1 MARYKSVKNQLLHV
15 RLSTT
20 AVTIPMNGSAELE
33 DDAPDVVRLVASGA
47 LVLVDESPAAT
58 PEPVEA
64 IAEPEAET
72 AKEETPEPEP
82 EPEPEKKPT
91 PPAPKRESNPTP
103 KRNTRNQKRK

>member
-58 PEPVEA
+58 PE
-64 IAEPEAET
+64 AET
-72 AKEETPEPEP
+72 AKEETPEP

-91 PPAPKRESNPTP
+91 PPAPKSNS
-103 KRNTRNQKRK
+103 RRNQKRK

>member
-58 PEPVEA
+58 PE
-64 IAEPEAET
+64 AET